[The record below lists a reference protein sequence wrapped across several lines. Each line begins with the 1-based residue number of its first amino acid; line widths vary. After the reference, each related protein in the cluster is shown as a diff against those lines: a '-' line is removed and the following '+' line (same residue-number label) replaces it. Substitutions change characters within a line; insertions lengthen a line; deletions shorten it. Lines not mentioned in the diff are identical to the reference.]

1 MSAGEDPVAAVPE
14 LEPLYAGELD
24 GALFEDYLA
33 DLEELTD
40 VQQIL
45 VKEGPE
51 AHADGAPLSLDQARM
66 LLLTGS
72 VRGVQL
78 RYRHE
83 GVEWIDTLVRGPE
96 TIRLLR
102 IEAPR
107 GRSPQGSEPVPKKR
121 LRVLG

>member
-1 MSAGEDPVAAVPE
+1 MSDADETREPSPE

-33 DLEELTD
+33 DLEELAE
-40 VQQIL
+40 VRQIL

-51 AHADGAPLSLDQARM
+51 ARAEGTPLNLDQARM

-78 RYRHE
+78 RYRHQ
-83 GVEWIDTLVRGPE
+83 GVEWIDTLVRGPD

-102 IEAPR
+102 VEAPQ
-107 GRSPQGSEPVPKKR
+107 GRKSTSASVKKR
-121 LRVLG
+121 LTVLG